1 MKVKKRKYQKCAKK
15 GLTKLADCAKIIKL
29 IHVIGVSAIHG
40 EVSEWFKELVLKTS
54 DPARDRGFESH
65 PLRQHFSYI
74 FNFVTIMQKYSSGDE
89 APLLRA

>member
-1 MKVKKRKYQKCAKK
+1 M
-15 GLTKLADCAKIIKL
+15 ADCAKIIKL

-65 PLRQHFSYI
+65 PLRQHNFI
-74 FNFVTIMQKYSSGDE
+74 FFILVTIMQKYSSGDE

>member
-1 MKVKKRKYQKCAKK
+1 M
-15 GLTKLADCAKIIKL
+15 ADCAKIIKL

-65 PLRQHFSYI
+65 SLRHLDLIEHLDRTFQWSCTQ
-74 FNFVTIMQKYSSGDE
+74 VGDE